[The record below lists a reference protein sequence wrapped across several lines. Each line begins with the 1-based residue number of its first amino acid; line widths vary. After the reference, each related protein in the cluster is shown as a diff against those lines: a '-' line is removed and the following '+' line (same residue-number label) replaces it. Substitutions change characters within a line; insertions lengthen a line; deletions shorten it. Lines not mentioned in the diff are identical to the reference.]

1 MPANEG
7 PADRGLAQ
15 ERTALAWNRSGLAV
29 IVCVAVLLRHLW
41 PLRGADQLVAL
52 GLAAFVVIAWA
63 VSVVVIWTYQN
74 RYHRSLLDRNTRLG
88 LLAAGTVLLA
98 IGALTLTLLTP
109 G

>member
-1 MPANEG
+1 VPANEG

-41 PLRGADQLVAL
+41 PLRGSDQLVAL
-52 GLAAFVVIAWA
+52 GLVAVLVIAWA
-63 VSVVVIWTYQN
+63 VSVVLIWTYQN
-74 RYHRSLLDRNTRLG
+74 RYHRALLNRNTRLG

-98 IGALTLTLLTP
+98 IGATILTLLTP